1 MVNPAPIP
9 LQPILHGR
17 LRAARMWL
25 AKGFTLRE
33 SAKRIYVDPAALDL
47 TLWRQFGE
55 PKA

>member
-1 MVNPAPIP
+1 MNPSPIP

-25 AKGFTLRE
+25 ARGCTLRE
-33 SAKRIYVDPAALDL
+33 SARRVSVDPSALDL